1 MLIEIIH
8 GVGGF
13 QRTIC
18 LGGDGAHQVVKFL
31 RGGFERAAMLMA
43 EHADQADVQ
52 FLDRVFQ
59 RSDDGTIDELAGG
72 AYGEQVTQALIEDD
86 FRRYARIRAGK
97 HSGVG
102 VLAVKQ
108 RLAGFLVLPWMVRL
122 AFGESAIALEHTAPR
137 RICGRFLFNVC
148 LSHENLHYQRTAGT
162 HSSDWKCGF
171 AAACIIWLCPKHNEN
186 AHNLNPV

>member
-1 MLIEIIH
+1 M
-8 GVGGF
+8 
-13 QRTIC
+13 
-18 LGGDGAHQVVKFL
+18 HQVVQL
-31 RGGFERAAMLMA
+31 LLGGLDCAAMLMA
-43 EHADQADVQ
+43 QHADQTDMQ
-52 FLDRVFQ
+52 LLDRILQ

-148 LSHENLHYQRTAGT
+148 LSHENLHYQRTADCHISEYSRIVVIGAT
-162 HSSDWKCGF
+162 
-171 AAACIIWLCPKHNEN
+171 AIWAQGLR
-186 AHNLNPV
+186 VV